1 MLIVL
6 IGCNHHN
13 SKDKNADAEIN
24 EITLANVDLS
34 KLKLEQTFFLN
45 GKTKTYGGIVDKVK
59 HGLGSFFIKKGT

>member
-34 KLKLEQTFFLN
+34 KLKLEQTFF
-45 GKTKTYGGIVDKVK
+45 
-59 HGLGSFFIKKGT
+59 